1 MGDFRMVFGENP
13 HKVANIVS
21 ASMRHFY
28 ALYMPVLQAS
38 FPTVAAIEGHRPL
51 QQGAATEFMGAPSAG
66 QHGGRGSPSID
77 SAVPHTAEA
86 AGSMA
91 AHSTWAAGSETSLPR
106 LFRQDVSPEARLALG
121 MALPYNLQRRMA
133 AAQLRGAASP
143 GLLPRGLQGRR
154 WPWAAGSGEQLGLG
168 DVEATD
174 LSNAVANGVALGNSP
189 VDRAGSSYSDAARR
203 QSGRARAVEFAE
215 AGREVM
221 QRARLQRLQWL
232 VARRER
238 KEARVSAAKLV
249 SASPGG
255 LRITPDVG
263 VAPAAHIRPA
273 AGHAFLSVPLRNAAL
288 RMLEYRRARRGSS
301 SGSESFLGPPAGM
314 PAMAAADA
322 ARRTASAAD
331 DTEGSSLAAS
341 GQERHRREEVKNVLD
356 DETQLAQLSFSR
368 ARSDPQVV
376 AFWDRLLQQGAL
388 TRPSAPASAGG
399 AAFMSARL
407 AGGFRDSAAGLAT
420 AGAATPAPFAPEG
433 LSRRGTRADVAVLV
447 RPHLR
452 SGVAHLVGASARSQ
466 SVKGILT
473 AGPVKAA
480 LYAYQKVRKF
490 VAAVTKRK

>member
-1 MGDFRMVFGENP
+1 MVFGENP

-38 FPTVAAIEGHRPL
+38 FSTVTAIDGSRSH
-51 QQGAATEFMGAPSAG
+51 QQGGAADFVNASSAG
-66 QHGGRGSPSID
+66 KNGSRGSPSAD

-86 AGSMA
+86 ADNMTG
-91 AHSTWAAGSETSLPR
+91 HSTWAVGPDASLPH

-121 MALPYNLQRRMA
+121 MALPYNLQKRMA
-133 AAQLRGAASP
+133 AAQLHATASP
-143 GLLPRGLQGRR
+143 GLLRHGLQGRR
-154 WPWAAGSGEQLGLG
+154 WPWAAGSGEQLRLG
-168 DVEATD
+168 DGEATE
-174 LSNAVANGVALGNSP
+174 LASTVANGIALGSLP
-189 VDRAGSSYSDAARR
+189 VDRAGGGSFDAARR
-203 QSGRARAVEFAE
+203 QPVRARAVEFAE

-238 KEARVSAAKLV
+238 REARATAAKLAG
-249 SASPGG
+249 ASPGG
-255 LRITPDVG
+255 LRIAPDVG
-263 VAPAAHIRPA
+263 VAPAAHIGPA
-273 AGHAFLSVPLRNAAL
+273 AGHAFLSASLRNAAL
-288 RMLEYRRARRGSS
+288 RMLEYRRARRGTS
-301 SGSESFLGPPAGM
+301 SGSDRFSSPAATV
-314 PAMAAADA
+314 PSAAAAGDA
-322 ARRTASAAD
+322 ATRAATAAD
-331 DTEGSSLAAS
+331 GAEGSSFATS
-341 GQERHRREEVKNVLD
+341 GQERHRREEVKNLLD
-356 DETQLAQLSFSR
+356 DETQLAHLSFAR

-388 TRPSAPASAGG
+388 IRPSVPESAGG
-399 AAFMSARL
+399 AAFMSATQ
-407 AGGFRDSAAGLAT
+407 AAVFRDFAAPLPH
-420 AGAATPAPFAPEG
+420 AAAITPPSFAPDAS
-433 LSRRGTRADVAVLV
+433 SRRGTRADVAVLV

-490 VAAVTKRK
+490 VAAVAKRK